1 MQFCS
6 RDKQLQN
13 QPAEAILKNRQQ
25 YRHYYTTAL
34 AYVPAN
40 LNLVLQSSEFIRA
53 YQRI

>member
-13 QPAEAILKNRQQ
+13 QPAEAILKTRQQ
-25 YRHYYTTAL
+25 CRHYYTTAT

-40 LNLVLQSSEFIRA
+40 LNVVFQSSEVIRICT
-53 YQRI
+53 RI